1 MKKLKYI
8 IFSYPSSGG
17 ICLVDLAGLHSLSVE
32 MHGGMLTLA
41 TICILATVLA
51 KIHFRNRR
59 TSDKYG
65 NLWPLDSL
73 MGKISRYTE
82 PTAYL
87 AGIGGVMGLVA
98 SAVIGIYVWPLELIT
113 ASTLGL
119 NKVMFSIFATELWI
133 IFVVLRSK
141 YGESLWKNNAMATVY
156 SCLAVIGFLFIVLAG
171 SYGAH
176 MALKGSILDPI
187 YDLFGIN
194 PLTFGVTGFNYTIV
208 LIVVS
213 IVLIIVPLVSV
224 LFIQRRR
231 EIKDTT
237 KA

>member
-1 MKKLKYI
+1 M
-8 IFSYPSSGG
+8 
-17 ICLVDLAGLHSLSVE
+17 VDLAGLHSLSVE

-41 TICILATVLA
+41 TICILATVVT

-87 AGIGGVMGLVA
+87 AGIGGVIGLVA
-98 SAVIGIYVWPLELIT
+98 SAAIGIYVWPLELIT
-113 ASTLGL
+113 GSALGL
-119 NKVMFSIFATELWI
+119 NKVMFSIFATELWV
-133 IFVVLRSK
+133 IFVVLRLK
-141 YGESLWKNNAMATVY
+141 YGESLWKNNAMSTVY
-156 SCLAVIGFLFIVLAG
+156 SSVAIIGFLFMVLAG
-171 SYGAH
+171 SFGAH

-194 PLTFGVTGFNYTIV
+194 PLTFGITGFNYTITLIAVSLV
-208 LIVVS
+208 LIVVP
-213 IVLIIVPLVSV
+213 IVAV

-231 EIKDTT
+231 KIKDAAKT
-237 KA
+237 